1 MKYPNTV
8 YFVEINL
15 KYSGNL
21 ENNAELQD
29 EDSDTAWTDDE
40 LRTREPA
47 DKTTCPGDYEDTI
60 EFSNKT
66 EEDTAQISDDSED
79 SLHYFD
85 APETPEDEN
94 LWG

>member
-1 MKYPNTV
+1 M
-8 YFVEINL
+8 

-29 EDSDTAWTDDE
+29 EDSAGGQTDIAGIDDE
-40 LRTREPA
+40 LITREPA
-47 DKTTCPGDYEDTI
+47 DKTTCPDDYADTI

-66 EEDTAQISDDSED
+66 EEDTAQFSDDSED
-79 SLHYFD
+79 SSHYFD

-94 LWG
+94 LSG